1 METRPCKTLKL
12 WTVSHSGRSGYLFW
26 IPFRNMLFQFNKN
39 KHMHTNINMY
49 ISYYTCNNNINIPI
63 HNSFLVA
70 SVLHILHIIA
80 RCKETTKHPC
90 YKYYVGHCLL
100 SKMQYSWY
108 TERFSSWLYDHLHVN
123 GHCTDISFFFI
134 IVTLMV
140 TFGIKPKT
148 FPSSYHM
155 SLAVI
160 PVPQVQFQPSPLIW
174 KKKKISKLCLC
185 NSNQLPKNGSNVNSQ
200 NVV

>member
-1 METRPCKTLKL
+1 
-12 WTVSHSGRSGYLFW
+12 
-26 IPFRNMLFQFNKN
+26 
-39 KHMHTNINMY
+39 MHTNINTY
-49 ISYYTCNNNINIPI
+49 TSYYTCNSNINIPI
-63 HNSFLVA
+63 HNSFIVA
-70 SVLHILHIIA
+70 SVLHSVHIIA

-90 YKYYVGHCLL
+90 YKHYVGHCPL
-100 SKMQYSWY
+100 SKMQYIWH
-108 TERFSSWLYDHLHVN
+108 TQCFNSWLYDYLHVTC
-123 GHCTDISFFFI
+123 GHYTDIPCFFI

-174 KKKKISKLCLC
+174 KKKISKLYLC
-185 NSNQLPKNGSNVNSQ
+185 NGNQLPKNGSNVNSQ